1 MRAIRGAI
9 TVPANTPEAILEASH
24 DLLMAIVEANQLQI
38 EELVSVLFTL
48 TPDLN
53 QAFPA
58 EAARRLGWTWVPL
71 LCMQEIPVPGAL
83 PQVLRVLVTTNR
95 DEPLESVRHVYLG
108 DAVRLRTDLTAPHS
122 P

>member
-1 MRAIRGAI
+1 M
-9 TVPANTPEAILEASH
+9 
-24 DLLMAIVEANQLQI
+24 VEANRLEV

-83 PQVLRVLVTTNR
+83 PQVLRVMVTVNR

-108 DAVRLRTDLTAPHS
+108 EAVRLRTDLTEPHS